1 MKKYISLF
9 LALMMCVMV
18 MPVGASYEEIYR
30 ETEVIHTEDGD
41 IEIETV
47 LTIYDTPFRAS
58 SRTASKSQN
67 IKYDGSTIAKVTLTA
82 TFRYDGSSVS
92 VTDTDSSHTTY
103 DGWSY
108 KNEDILTYGG
118 TAKLSAKLTK
128 LNYSDIPFNIAMTCA
143 ADGTIR

>member
-9 LALMMCVMV
+9 LALMMWVMV

-128 LNYSDIPFNIAMTCA
+128 LNYSDIPFNIAMICT
-143 ADGTIR
+143 ADGTIS